1 MSACPSSTSPPEGE
15 REREQVL
22 RGAGKFDGGD
32 ERKGRED
39 RSTETN
45 RRGEINYE
53 KKKREGKVR
62 SREGERRGVK
72 KEIRK

>member
-1 MSACPSSTSPPEGE
+1 M
-15 REREQVL
+15 L
-22 RGAGKFDGGD
+22 RGAGKFADGD

-45 RRGEINYE
+45 RRGEINYK